1 MCGRLEGWGSNTA
14 AVDPRRDGEEDLM
27 LSEEK
32 RLVRLNLVSFIV
44 REWGLLRRVVEG
56 GLEVRGMVVWEVGMK
71 EKAEVR
77 PRGRRREAAV
87 DSFIVGCWCG
97 ESWCLLERDV
107 CVHVSAIADVRMEVE
122 VERRGEREVPP
133 GDGAKRSKMNGFF

>member
-1 MCGRLEGWGSNTA
+1 
-14 AVDPRRDGEEDLM
+14 M

-87 DSFIVGCWCG
+87 DSFMVGVG
-97 ESWCLLERDV
+97 
-107 CVHVSAIADVRMEVE
+107 
-122 VERRGEREVPP
+122 VERAGVC
-133 GDGAKRSKMNGFF
+133 

>member
-1 MCGRLEGWGSNTA
+1 
-14 AVDPRRDGEEDLM
+14 M

-44 REWGLLRRVVEG
+44 MEWGLFLRRCVG
-56 GLEVRGMVVWEVGMK
+56 GVDVRGMDVWEVGMK

-87 DSFIVGCWCG
+87 DSFMVG
-97 ESWCLLERDV
+97 
-107 CVHVSAIADVRMEVE
+107 
-122 VERRGEREVPP
+122 
-133 GDGAKRSKMNGFF
+133 